1 MIWYLVTIT
10 ALALFFYI
18 AVPGLGAV
26 LVRRRWRHFRTRIIG
41 LTECPTISYGAVEQ
55 ATSGYLGRY
64 RFFGALEAIQDGDTI
79 WINDGDTSVS
89 ADLRGVSVYL
99 LPSSD
104 TERDGV
110 FERNLEVLPD
120 DAAHQLPW
128 SKVSALPQGTK
139 MLVSGALYRERG
151 HPLFRSTR
159 DLPLTIVLFDGEE
172 RTVLRRAI
180 WSGRQHNEY
189 WNPFTLISLLTG
201 ATLLLLLAYN
211 FARIPML
218 RLPAIYTLIAGS
230 APLLPFVPPG
240 IGLFF
245 LYRTFWRKAR
255 GRRGERD
262 LLNLPARLIPPVGT
276 ERPTV
281 FQLPD
286 GETYQCIVVS
296 SLDEA
301 RTLAPSARVRTSST
315 ANPNTAD
322 EYSVFGVPADRD
334 GLAVPSDPLAEH
346 IIVPGDPRQ
355 TAKSVGSSARFYEIA
370 AIFCFVLG
378 FAANWLLLFSILG
391 SNVR

>member
-1 MIWYLVTIT
+1 MIIT
-10 ALALFFYI
+10 VLALLFYI

-26 LVRRRWRHFRTRIIG
+26 LVRRRWRRFRTRIIG
-41 LTECPTISYGAVEQ
+41 LTECPTISYGAIERA
-55 ATSGYLGRY
+55 ATGYLGRY
-64 RFFGALEAIQDGDTI
+64 RIFGALEAIQEGDTI
-79 WINDGDTSVS
+79 WIYDGDISVS

-99 LPSSD
+99 LPSSG

-151 HPLFRSTR
+151 HALFRSTR
-159 DLPLTIVLFDGEE
+159 DLPLTIVLFDGDE

-189 WNPFTLISLLTG
+189 WNQFTLISLLAG

-211 FARIPML
+211 FTRIPML

-230 APLLPFVPPG
+230 APLLPFLPPG

-245 LYRTFWRKAR
+245 LYRVFWRRAR

-262 LLNLPARLIPPVGT
+262 LLDLPGRLIPPEGT
-276 ERPTV
+276 ESTSRSS
-281 FQLPD
+281 LPD
-286 GETYQCIVVS
+286 GELYQRSVVE
-296 SLDEA
+296 SLEEA
-301 RTLAPSARVRTSST
+301 RRLAPTARVRISST
-315 ANPNTAD
+315 ANPNRAEKYT
-322 EYSVFGVPADRD
+322 VFGVPSMDRE
-334 GLAVPSDPLAEH
+334 GLSAPSDPLAEY

-355 TAKSVGSSARFYEIA
+355 SARSAGSSARFYEIA
-370 AIFCFVLG
+370 ALFSFVLG

-391 SNVR
+391 SYVP